1 MNFIIQI
8 EKISIKSNTLLIVRL
23 DSIGDYILF
32 RNFLQEIRES
42 EQYRNYKIYLC
53 GNIVWKNLAEN
64 LDNKFIDEF
73 IWISRNKFKNNLRY
87 KFNIL
92 KQIHK
97 LGVETVIETTF
108 TREILFGDEIVRVSN
123 AKERIGSSASQ
134 ESYSKWK
141 RKLLTDKYYTKLI
154 SSSNENLFE
163 FYRNKEFFTQL
174 LQENNDSDENSSLFS
189 EVEKPVIQNINIELP
204 SIIKNK
210 FIVIFPGG
218 SSKNKM
224 WASKYFKDVAK
235 FILENYTF
243 DIVLT
248 GSKQEEHLF
257 NEIMI
262 EQYQKRFIN
271 LFGNTLL
278 ELAKLISESELLIS
292 NDTSAIHFAAAV
304 NIPFICFTNGNH
316 YGRFFPYPKE
326 IFDKGI
332 YIYPQEIKDKI
343 NLKEVQEKLRYKSDF
358 DINTISPVEVIDKI
372 KLVIPEELDLNYN

>member
-1 MNFIIQI
+1 MNFIIQF
-8 EKISIKSNTLLIVRL
+8 KKVPIKSNTLLIVRL
-23 DSIGDYILF
+23 DAIGDYILF
-32 RNFLQEIRES
+32 RNFLKVIRES
-42 EQYRNYKIYLC
+42 KQYRNYKIYLC

-64 LDNKFIDEF
+64 LDKKFIDEF
-73 IWISRNKFKNNLRY
+73 IWISRKKFKNNLRY
-87 KFNIL
+87 KFDIL

-123 AKERIGSSASQ
+123 AKERIGSTASQ

-163 FYRNKEFFTQL
+163 FYRNKEFFTKL
-174 LQENNDSDENSSLFS
+174 LQENSDTDENSFLLS
-189 EVEKPVIQNINIELP
+189 EIKKPYIENINIELT

-218 SSKNKM
+218 SFKNKM
-224 WASKYFKDVAK
+224 WSSKYFKDIAK
-235 FILENYTF
+235 FILENYSF

-248 GSKQEEHLF
+248 GSKQEEYLF

-262 EQYQKRFIN
+262 NEYSKRFIN

-304 NIPFICFTNGNH
+304 NTPFICITNGNH
-316 YGRFFPYPKE
+316 YGRFFPYPEE
-326 IFDKGI
+326 IFNRGI
-332 YIYPQEIKDKI
+332 YIYPPEIKDKI
-343 NLKEVQEKLRYKSDF
+343 NLKEVQEKLRYESDF
-358 DINTISPVEVIDKI
+358 DINTILPTEVIEKI
-372 KLVIPEELDLNYN
+372 KEML